1 MAGVR
6 AAGCGSMSRWFDD
19 NNMTL
24 QIPKRLMIALA
35 ALLSFGSI
43 CMAADKKQL
52 EAAVAAVDANLK
64 TAAGKQYDTL
74 MGKEFPFSSLKQCK
88 QSLPADTSLEPF
100 DMFLKLNAEGKMQV
114 VLVYP
119 ETQLANC
126 TRAALLAGK
135 FSTPPHD
142 DYWINIHVQLKH

>member
-1 MAGVR
+1 LTV
-6 AAGCGSMSRWFDD
+6 
-19 NNMTL
+19 
-24 QIPKRLMIALA
+24 QIHKRLTLALA
-35 ALLSFGSI
+35 ALLSFASI
-43 CMAADKKQL
+43 SAAADKKQL

-88 QSLPADTSLEPF
+88 QSLPADASLEPF
-100 DMFLKLNAEGKMQV
+100 DMFLKLNAEGKVQV

-119 ETQLANC
+119 ETQFANC
-126 TRAALLAGK
+126 TRTALLTGK